1 MPSCVGP
8 EPKSNAIELVSLCCS
23 LNSPV
28 VSIPELPVG
37 PASAAIA
44 IHTDADE
51 GSHITVAVQCRR
63 TGDVVLFRSQGGS
76 GGSVGAAGR
85 SALLWAE
92 GMGFLFDEE
101 LCTDPGIE
109 TGVRNKLATEIWREL
124 TREWRRADSVAEAR
138 DGSAE
143 AAEKMVSKFR
153 IHRAAWSGAR
163 PEMPGTNR
171 RWELTDLETG
181 PCSPRVRLPTSSLE
195 PQDRNI

>member
-44 IHTDADE
+44 IHTDADR

-63 TGDVVLFRSQGGS
+63 TADVVLFRSRDDLGGL
-76 GGSVGAAGR
+76 GGAVER

-92 GMGFLFDEE
+92 SLGFLFDEE
-101 LCTDPGIE
+101 LCTGAGNE
-109 TGVRNKLATEIWREL
+109 TGVRNELATEIWREL
-124 TREWRRADSVAEAR
+124 TQESWPVPADA
-138 DGSAE
+138 DPCTKP
-143 AAEKMVSKFR
+143 AAQMVLSKFR
-153 IHRAAWSGAR
+153 IQRAAWSGAAQATPG
-163 PEMPGTNR
+163 PETTPEPADFQMDACGSR
-171 RWELTDLETG
+171 I
-181 PCSPRVRLPTSSLE
+181 RLPLSSLE
-195 PQDRNI
+195 PQDRSV